1 MARSLTEI
9 ETLERTL
16 LAHAPNM
23 RDEIQRLAAIARDG
37 LAPATYVAVTD
48 SLGVE
53 RVMTADEYTRMSAT
67 DLAHVS
73 LRVLD
78 EATARGMLGA

>member
-16 LAHAPNM
+16 LTHAPAM
-23 RDEIQRLAAIARDG
+23 RDEIKRLAAIARDG
-37 LAPATYVAVTD
+37 IAPTTYIAVTD
-48 SLGVE
+48 ARGVE
-53 RVMTADEYTRMSAT
+53 RVMTAEEYTRMSAT